1 MQLTICRRLPLHATA
16 SMTTTRLQLETTS
29 IAAIDAAAQKMQSE
43 SPFAAASNEYSLE
56 LPRFIAPSLLR
67 MLAEAQAASAPLSG
81 RFARWE
87 LCGAELRLLCTL
99 DSLDAALGMPSVC
112 IGSVADI
119 ALELRP
125 AFLSEVNHA
134 FPLTDASTFRCV
146 LPEAEQLLLTPA
158 TAPATASRLPPRSA
172 GPADGPAAAPAAMA
186 AILSKAGPA
195 VKVRPGPAK
204 APATKKNAAK
214 APPCH
219 FFLKGACKKGAA
231 CRFSHSTDGKTA
243 RPVATPREAEKTKTA
258 RSSCSLAPMDVSTG
272 VTGAAKI
279 QKRRPRARR
288 GPASGRANR
297 ESAA

>member
-1 MQLTICRRLPLHATA
+1 
-16 SMTTTRLQLETTS
+16 MTTTRLQLETTS

-43 SPFAAASNEYSLE
+43 SPFAVASNEYSLE

-67 MLAEAQAASAPLSG
+67 MLAEAQAASASLSG

-172 GPADGPAAAPAAMA
+172 GPAAAPAAMA

-219 FFLKGACKKGAA
+219 FFLKGACKNGAA
-231 CRFSHSTDGKTA
+231 CRFSHSTGGKMA
-243 RPVATPREAEKTKTA
+243 RPVAAPREVEKTKTA

-297 ESAA
+297 E

>member
-1 MQLTICRRLPLHATA
+1 
-16 SMTTTRLQLETTS
+16 
-29 IAAIDAAAQKMQSE
+29 
-43 SPFAAASNEYSLE
+43 
-56 LPRFIAPSLLR
+56 
-67 MLAEAQAASAPLSG
+67 
-81 RFARWE
+81 
-87 LCGAELRLLCTL
+87 
-99 DSLDAALGMPSVC
+99 
-112 IGSVADI
+112 
-119 ALELRP
+119 
-125 AFLSEVNHA
+125 
-134 FPLTDASTFRCV
+134 
-146 LPEAEQLLLTPA
+146 
-158 TAPATASRLPPRSA
+158 
-172 GPADGPAAAPAAMA
+172 MA